1 MVNPNLDFLRSS
13 RVEHTLEAGSTSQ
26 GGQNKQL
33 VHEYLRIIK
42 MGDFSKILLNMER
55 GLGNWT

>member
-13 RVEHTLEAGSTSQ
+13 RVEHNLEAGSTSQ

-42 MGDFSKILLNMER
+42 MGDFF
-55 GLGNWT
+55 

>member
-13 RVEHTLEAGSTSQ
+13 RVQHTLEAGSTSQ
-26 GGQNKQL
+26 GGQNKQP

-42 MGDFSKILLNMER
+42 MGDFFEYYLSFADP
-55 GLGNWT
+55 

>member
-42 MGDFSKILLNMER
+42 MGDFF
-55 GLGNWT
+55 